1 MVERR
6 RSIGSPVV
14 TRPDICLVLTDHER
28 EGRTAG
34 GSSSHHHQSV
44 SKLHFSIKSSQKLE
58 EQSNDFMIFDSP
70 VLRVPN
76 YSL

>member
-6 RSIGSPVV
+6 EEHRLPCGHQARHLPSS
-14 TRPDICLVLTDHER
+14 ER
-28 EGRTAG
+28 EGRAAG